1 MELKGLILSGG
12 KGTRL
17 RPLTYTRAKQL
28 MPVANKPILFYGLEA
43 LAEAGIREIGVI
55 VGETKEDVVE
65 ALGDGSQWNVRITY
79 IDQPEPLG
87 LAHAVFIAKDFLQD
101 SPFVMYLGDNLLKN
115 GISTLI
121 DRFRTTTPNSQI
133 LLAAV
138 PNPEN
143 FGVAELDQD
152 RVIRLEEKPKKPRS
166 NMALVGVYMFDH
178 HIFEAEA
185 VLKPSWRGELEI
197 TDAIQFLIDRGY
209 RVESHVVD
217 GWWKDTGKLEDM
229 LEANRLVLENLPR
242 RIEGE
247 VDAESRLDGR
257 ISIGKGVKIIS
268 STIRGPV
275 IIGDHSIID
284 HAFIGPFTSIQDE
297 CQIRHSEIQ
306 HSIMLRGS
314 RIENLKR
321 RVEDSLIGVN
331 VEICRGEKPPEAYR
345 FLVGDNSRI
354 EIY

>member
-1 MELKGLILSGG
+1 VELKGLILSGG

-28 MPVANKPILFYGLEA
+28 MPVANKPILFYGVEA
-43 LAEAGIREIGVI
+43 LAQAGIREIGVI
-55 VGETKEDVVE
+55 VGETKEDVVK
-65 ALGDGSQWNVRITY
+65 ALGDGERWGVKITY

-87 LAHAVFIAKDFLQD
+87 LAHAVFIARSFLKD

-115 GISTLI
+115 GIVSLI
-121 DRFRTTTPNSQI
+121 DKFRKEQPNSQI

-138 PNPEN
+138 PNPQN
-143 FGVAELDQD
+143 FGVAELQND
-152 RVIRLEEKPKKPRS
+152 RVIRLEEKPKFPRS
-166 NMALVGVYMFDH
+166 NMALVGVYMFDS

-185 VLKPSWRGELEI
+185 VLKPSARGELEI
-197 TDAIQFLIDRGY
+197 TDAIQYLIDQGY
-209 RVESHVVD
+209 RVQPHIVE

-229 LEANRLVLENLPR
+229 LEANRLVLESLPR
-242 RIEGE
+242 SIEGE
-247 VDAESRLDGR
+247 VDEHSRIDGR
-257 ISIGKGVKIIS
+257 VVIGKGAKIIS

-275 IIGDHSIID
+275 IIGENSVVD

-297 CQIRHSEIQ
+297 CEISHSEVQ
-306 HSIMLRGS
+306 HSIMLHGS
-314 RIENLKR
+314 KIKNLKR
-321 RVEDSLIGVN
+321 RVEDSLVGVN

>member
-28 MPVANKPILFYGLEA
+28 MPVANKPILFYGLET
-43 LAEAGIREIGVI
+43 LAQAGIREIGVI
-55 VGETKEDVVE
+55 VGETKEEIVK
-65 ALGDGSQWNVRITY
+65 ALGSGERWGVRITY

-87 LAHAVFIAKDFLQD
+87 LAHAVFTAKNFLHD

-115 GISTLI
+115 GILSLI
-121 DRFRTTTPNSQI
+121 DQFRKEQPNSQI

-138 PNPEN
+138 PNPES
-143 FGVAELDQD
+143 FGVAELQGN
-152 RVIRLEEKPKKPRS
+152 RVVRLEEKPKSPRS
-166 NMALVGVYMFDH
+166 NMALVGVYMFDS

-185 VLKPSWRGELEI
+185 VLKPSARGELEI

-209 RVESHVVD
+209 KVQPHVVE

-242 RIEGE
+242 SIEGE
-247 VDAESRLDGR
+247 VDMHSRIDGR
-257 ISIGKGVKIIS
+257 VVIGKGTRILN

-275 IIGDHSIID
+275 IIGENSLID
-284 HAFIGPFTSIQDE
+284 HAFIGPFTSIQDQCE
-297 CQIRHSEIQ
+297 ISHSEVQ
-306 HSIMLRGS
+306 HSILLRGS
-314 RIENLKR
+314 KIRNLKR
-321 RVEDSLIGVN
+321 RVEDSLVGIN